1 MMHRPRKRFGQNFL
15 HDSQV
20 ITEIISMINAQCTDH
35 IVEIGPGKGALTE
48 FLIGQCQQL
57 DIIELDRDLVAVLN
71 TRFTHVKDLQIHC
84 ADVLNVKLDKL
95 LAGAEDKLRIVGNL
109 PYNISTPLLFHLL
122 GYSQIIDDMHFM
134 LQKEVVNRICAKPGS
149 KTYGRLSVMIQ
160 YHCRVHKIIDVEAES
175 FTPKPK
181 VASAVLRLIP
191 HQHSD
196 IRVKNLANFKD
207 LVGRAFSQRRKTIRN
222 SLRPLL
228 SEDEMR
234 SVNVNPNAR
243 AETLTISEFA
253 QLSNLCERRAK
264 YEETVPVNIR

>member
-15 HDSQV
+15 HDNQV
-20 ITEIISMINAQCTDH
+20 IDEIISMINAQHTDH

-48 FLIGQCQQL
+48 FLIGQCRQL

-71 TRFTHVKDLQIHC
+71 AKFKHANDLQIHC
-84 ADVLNVKLDKL
+84 ADALKIKFDDL

-122 GYSQIIDDMHFM
+122 DYSPIIDDMHFM
-134 LQKEVVNRICAKPGS
+134 LQKEVVNRICAQPGS

-160 YHCRVHKIIDVEAES
+160 YHCSARKIIDVEAES

-181 VASAVLRLIP
+181 VSSAVLRLVP
-191 HQHSD
+191 HQQSN
-196 IRVKNLANFKD
+196 IRVKNLATFQN
-207 LVGRAFSQRRKTIRN
+207 LVGRAFSQRRKTLRN

-228 SEDEMR
+228 SEDEIR
-234 SVNVNPNAR
+234 LVKVNPNAR
-243 AETLTISEFA
+243 AETLTVLEFA
-253 QLSNLCERRAK
+253 QLSDLYDSRTDRENTE
-264 YEETVPVNIR
+264 PVK